1 MDPEAS
7 TPPDGPLD
15 GPAVREMFAA
25 ATRQLERH
33 AEVINALNV
42 FPVPDGDTGTNMLL
56 TMQAAMQAIPDDA
69 PAAHEVLAAMAHGS
83 LMGARGNSG
92 VILSQI
98 VRGFHVVA
106 AEADVL
112 GGRLLTDAL
121 REGAARAYQS
131 VTKPVEGTMLTVAR
145 QTAEACDAKFGG
157 ADAPP
162 ADVRAAACEAAESSL
177 ARTPL
182 LLEVLRDNGVVD
194 SGGRGVVVILEGALS
209 FLTGIE
215 PPAPEETA
223 GLAVAA
229 AYTQGGHGEDEFG
242 FCSEWIVERS
252 AQDTDA
258 LRETLG
264 SLGTSLVVAGDQE
277 LVKIHL
283 HTEEPAEIRALLD
296 SLGNVLA
303 EKVDDMSAQH
313 RTFSDSVGAAP
324 PGKTAVVAIANG
336 DGLIEVL
343 RGLGATS
350 IVQGGQTMNP
360 STKDIL
366 EAIQSAGLDDIV
378 VLPNNG
384 NIVPS
389 ARQAAELAEGMRV
402 HVVPTTNVVQ
412 GIGAMLSFNYEAAAE
427 ENHET
432 MTRSMGQVSAGEV
445 TIAVR
450 DSTVDGK
457 PVAEGDAIA
466 FVGKSL
472 IASVKSVN
480 EALTA
485 LVDVMVEDDDE
496 ANVTLYYGADIT
508 EDEAGAAV
516 EMLSKR
522 HADAEV
528 EAVYGGQPHY
538 PYLVAVE

>member
-1 MDPEAS
+1 MGPEAS
-7 TPPDGPLD
+7 TRTEGPLD

-25 ATRQLERH
+25 ATRHLELH
-33 AEVINALNV
+33 AEAVNALNV

-56 TMQAAMQAIPDDA
+56 TMQAAMEAIPDEA
-69 PAAHEVLAAMAHGS
+69 PHARDVLSAMAHGS

-98 VRGFHVVA
+98 VRGFHLA
-106 AEADVL
+106 AEEADVL

-131 VTKPVEGTMLTVAR
+131 VTNPVEGTMLTVAR
-145 QTAEACDAKFGG
+145 QTAEACEARFG
-157 ADAPP
+157 ADDAPP
-162 ADVRAAACEAAESSL
+162 ADVLAAACEAAESSL

-182 LLEVLRDNGVVD
+182 LLEVLRENGVVD
-194 SGGRGVVVILEGALS
+194 SGGRGVVVILEGALC
-209 FLTGIE
+209 FLTGAE
-215 PPAPEETA
+215 PPAPEETT
-223 GLAVAA
+223 GITVAA
-229 AYTQGGHGEDEFG
+229 AYTGDDHGEDEFG

-252 AQDTDA
+252 TQDTAA
-258 LRETLG
+258 LREMLG
-264 SLGTSLVVAGDQE
+264 ALGTSLVVAGDQD

-296 SLGNVLA
+296 GLGNILA

-313 RTFSDSVGAAP
+313 RTFSDSVGGAP

-336 DGLIEVL
+336 DGLIDVL

-350 IVQGGQTMNP
+350 IVHGGQTMNP

-366 EAIQSAGLDDIV
+366 EAIQSAGLDEVV

-389 ARQAAELAEGMRV
+389 AQQAAEFAEGMRV
-402 HVVPTTNVVQ
+402 HVVPTRNIVQ
-412 GIGAMLSFNYEAAAE
+412 GIGALLSFNYEATAD
-427 ENHET
+427 ENHEA

-457 PVAEGDAIA
+457 PVAEGEAIA
-466 FVGKSL
+466 FTGKSL
-472 IASVKSVN
+472 IASVKSVD
-480 EALTA
+480 EALTL
-485 LVDVMVEDDDE
+485 LVDAMLEEDDE
-496 ANVTLYYGADIT
+496 ASVTLYYGADVT
-508 EDEAGAAV
+508 EEEAEAAV

-522 HADAEV
+522 HGEAEI

-538 PYLVAVE
+538 PYFVAVE

>member
-1 MDPEAS
+1 MGPEAA
-7 TPPDGPLD
+7 TPTEGPLD

-25 ATRQLERH
+25 ATRHLELH
-33 AEVINALNV
+33 AEAVNALNV

-56 TMQAAMQAIPDDA
+56 TMQAAMEAIPDEA
-69 PAAHEVLAAMAHGS
+69 PAARDVLGAMAHGS

-98 VRGFHVVA
+98 VRGFHVAA

-131 VTKPVEGTMLTVAR
+131 VTNPVEGTMLTVAR
-145 QTAEACDAKFGG
+145 QTAEACEAKFGG
-157 ADAPP
+157 GDPPP
-162 ADVRAAACEAAESSL
+162 ADVLAAACEAAESSL

-182 LLEVLRDNGVVD
+182 LLEVLRENGVVD

-209 FLTGIE
+209 FLTGVE
-215 PPAPEETA
+215 PPAPEETD
-223 GLAVAA
+223 GVTVAA
-229 AYTQGGHGEDEFG
+229 AYTQDDHGEDEFG

-252 AQDTDA
+252 TQDTAA

-264 SLGTSLVVAGDQE
+264 ALGTSLVVAGDQD

-296 SLGNVLA
+296 DLGNVLA
-303 EKVDDMSAQH
+303 EKVEDMSAQH
-313 RTFSDSVGAAP
+313 RTFSDSVGGAP
-324 PGKTAVVAIANG
+324 PGRTAVVAIANG
-336 DGLIEVL
+336 DGLIDVL

-350 IVQGGQTMNP
+350 IVHGGQTMNP

-366 EAIQSAGLDDIV
+366 EAVQSAGLDEVV

-389 ARQAAELAEGMRV
+389 ARQAAELAEGLQV

-427 ENHET
+427 ENRET
-432 MTRSMGQVSAGEV
+432 MTRSMGQVGAGEV

-466 FVGKSL
+466 FIGKSL
-472 IASVKSVN
+472 IASVKSVD

-485 LVDVMVEDDDE
+485 LVDVMLEEDDE
-496 ANVTLYYGADIT
+496 AHVTLYYGADVT
-508 EDEAGAAV
+508 EEEAEAAV
-516 EMLSKR
+516 AALSER
-522 HADAEV
+522 HAEAEIA
-528 EAVYGGQPHY
+528 AVYGGQPHY

>member
-1 MDPEAS
+1 MGPEAS
-7 TPPDGPLD
+7 TRTEGPLD

-25 ATRQLERH
+25 ATRHLELH
-33 AEVINALNV
+33 AEAVNALNV

-56 TMQAAMQAIPDDA
+56 TMQAAMEAIPDEA
-69 PAAHEVLAAMAHGS
+69 PHARDVLSAMAHGS

-98 VRGFHVVA
+98 VRGFHLA
-106 AEADVL
+106 AEEADVL

-131 VTKPVEGTMLTVAR
+131 VTNPVEGTMLTVAR
-145 QTAEACDAKFGG
+145 QTAEACEARFG
-157 ADAPP
+157 ADDAPP
-162 ADVRAAACEAAESSL
+162 ADVLAAACEAAESSL

-182 LLEVLRDNGVVD
+182 LLEVLRENGVVD
-194 SGGRGVVVILEGALS
+194 SGGRGVVVILEGALC
-209 FLTGIE
+209 FLTGAE
-215 PPAPEETA
+215 PPAPEETT
-223 GLAVAA
+223 GITVAA
-229 AYTQGGHGEDEFG
+229 AYTGDDHGEDEFG

-252 AQDTDA
+252 TQDTAA
-258 LRETLG
+258 LREMLG
-264 SLGTSLVVAGDQE
+264 ALGTSLVVAGDQD

-296 SLGNVLA
+296 GLGNILA

-313 RTFSDSVGAAP
+313 RTFSDSVGGAP

-336 DGLIEVL
+336 DGLIDVL

-350 IVQGGQTMNP
+350 IVHGGQTMNP

-366 EAIQSAGLDDIV
+366 EAIQSAGLDDVV

-389 ARQAAELAEGMRV
+389 AQQAAEFAEGMRV
-402 HVVPTTNVVQ
+402 HVVPTRNIVQ
-412 GIGAMLSFNYEAAAE
+412 GIGAMLSFNYEATAD
-427 ENHET
+427 ENHEA

-457 PVAEGDAIA
+457 PVAEGEAIA
-466 FVGKSL
+466 FTGKSL
-472 IASVKSVN
+472 IASVKSVD
-480 EALTA
+480 EALTL
-485 LVDVMVEDDDE
+485 LVDAMLEEDDE
-496 ANVTLYYGADIT
+496 ASVTLYYGADVT
-508 EDEAGAAV
+508 EEEAEAAV

-522 HADAEV
+522 HGEAEI

-538 PYLVAVE
+538 PYFVAVE

>member
-1 MDPEAS
+1 MGPEAS
-7 TPPDGPLD
+7 TRTEGPLD
-15 GPAVREMFAA
+15 GPTVREMFAA
-25 ATRQLERH
+25 ATRHLELH
-33 AEVINALNV
+33 AEAVNALNV

-56 TMQAAMQAIPDDA
+56 TMQAAMEAIPDEA
-69 PAAHEVLAAMAHGS
+69 PHARDVLSAMAHGS

-98 VRGFHVVA
+98 VRGFQLAA

-112 GGRLLTDAL
+112 EGRLLTDAL

-131 VTKPVEGTMLTVAR
+131 VTNPVEGTMLTVAR
-145 QTAEACDAKFGG
+145 QTAEACEAKFGAG
-157 ADAPP
+157 DAAP
-162 ADVRAAACEAAESSL
+162 ADVLAAAHEAAESSL

-182 LLEVLRDNGVVD
+182 LLEVLRENGVVD
-194 SGGRGVVVILEGALS
+194 SGGRGVVVILEGALC
-209 FLTGIE
+209 FLTGAE
-215 PPAPEETA
+215 PPAPEETD
-223 GLAVAA
+223 GVTVAA
-229 AYTQGGHGEDEFG
+229 AYTQDDHGEDEFG
-242 FCSEWIVERS
+242 FCSEWIVEGS
-252 AQDTDA
+252 TQDTDT

-264 SLGTSLVVAGDQE
+264 SLGTSLVVAGDQD

-296 SLGNVLA
+296 GLGNILA

-313 RTFSDSVGAAP
+313 RTFSDSVGGAP

-336 DGLIEVL
+336 DGLIDVL

-350 IVQGGQTMNP
+350 IVHGGQTMNP

-366 EAIQSAGLDDIV
+366 DAVQSAGLDDVV

-389 ARQAAELAEGMRV
+389 AQQAAELAEGMRV
-402 HVVPTTNVVQ
+402 HVVPTRNIVQ
-412 GIGAMLSFNYEAAAE
+412 GIGAMLSFNYEAAAG
-427 ENHET
+427 ENHEA
-432 MTRSMGQVSAGEV
+432 MTRSMSQVHAGEV

-466 FVGKSL
+466 FIGKSL
-472 IASVKSVN
+472 IASVKSVDD
-480 EALTA
+480 ALTK
-485 LVDVMVEDDDE
+485 LVDTMLEEDDE
-496 ANVTLYYGADIT
+496 ANVTLYYGADVT
-508 EDEAGAAV
+508 EEEAEAAV
-516 EMLSKR
+516 EMLSER
-522 HADAEV
+522 HTEAEI

-538 PYLVAVE
+538 PYFVAVE

>member
-1 MDPEAS
+1 MGTEAS

-25 ATRQLERH
+25 ATRHLELH
-33 AEVINALNV
+33 AEAVNALNV

-56 TMQAAMQAIPDDA
+56 TMQAAMEAIPDEA
-69 PAAHEVLAAMAHGS
+69 PAARDVLGAMAHGS

-98 VRGFHVVA
+98 VRGFHVA
-106 AEADVL
+106 AEEADVL

-121 REGAARAYQS
+121 RHGADRAYQS

-145 QTAEACDAKFGG
+145 QTAEACEAKFAG
-157 ADAPP
+157 ADAAP
-162 ADVRAAACEAAESSL
+162 ADVLAAACEAAESSL

-182 LLEVLRDNGVVD
+182 LLEVLRENGVVD

-209 FLTGIE
+209 FLTGVE

-223 GLAVAA
+223 GVTVAA
-229 AYTQGGHGEDEFG
+229 AYTQDDHGEDEFG

-252 AQDTDA
+252 TQDTAA

-264 SLGTSLVVAGDQE
+264 ALGTSLVVAGDQE

-296 SLGNVLA
+296 GLGNVLA
-303 EKVDDMSAQH
+303 EKVEDMSAQH
-313 RTFSDSVGAAP
+313 RTFSDSVGGAP
-324 PGKTAVVAIANG
+324 AGKTAVVAIANG
-336 DGLIEVL
+336 DGLIDVL

-350 IVQGGQTMNP
+350 IVHGGQTMNP

-366 EAIQSAGLDDIV
+366 EAIQSAGLDEVV

-389 ARQAAELAEGMRV
+389 ARQAAELADGIQV

-412 GIGAMLSFNYEAAAE
+412 GIGAMLSFNYEAAAG
-427 ENHET
+427 ENHEA
-432 MTRSMGQVSAGEV
+432 MNRSMGQVNAGEV

-457 PVAEGDAIA
+457 PVTEGDAIA
-466 FVGKSL
+466 FIGKSL
-472 IASVKSVN
+472 IASVKSVD

-485 LVDVMVEDDDE
+485 LIDVMLEEDDE
-496 ANVTLYYGADIT
+496 ANVTLYYGADVT
-508 EDEAGAAV
+508 EGEAQAAV
-516 EMLSKR
+516 EMLSER
-522 HADAEV
+522 HGEAEI

-538 PYLVAVE
+538 PYFVAVE

>member
-1 MDPEAS
+1 MGPEAS
-7 TPPDGPLD
+7 TRTEGPLD

-25 ATRQLERH
+25 ATRHLELH
-33 AEVINALNV
+33 AEAVNALNV

-56 TMQAAMQAIPDDA
+56 TMQAAMEAIPDEA
-69 PAAHEVLAAMAHGS
+69 PHARDVLSAMAHGS

-98 VRGFHVVA
+98 VRGFHLA
-106 AEADVL
+106 AEEADVL

-131 VTKPVEGTMLTVAR
+131 VTNPVEGTMLTVAR
-145 QTAEACDAKFGG
+145 QTAEACEARFG
-157 ADAPP
+157 ADDAPP
-162 ADVRAAACEAAESSL
+162 ADVLAAACEAAESSL

-182 LLEVLRDNGVVD
+182 LLEVLRENGVVD
-194 SGGRGVVVILEGALS
+194 SGGRGVVVILEGALC
-209 FLTGIE
+209 FLTGAE
-215 PPAPEETA
+215 PPAPEETT
-223 GLAVAA
+223 GITVAA
-229 AYTQGGHGEDEFG
+229 AYTGDDHGEDEFG

-252 AQDTDA
+252 TQDTAA
-258 LRETLG
+258 LREMLG
-264 SLGTSLVVAGDQE
+264 ALGTSLVVAGDQD

-296 SLGNVLA
+296 GLGNILA

-313 RTFSDSVGAAP
+313 RTFSDSVGGAP

-336 DGLIEVL
+336 DGLIDVL

-350 IVQGGQTMNP
+350 IVHGGQTMNP

-366 EAIQSAGLDDIV
+366 EAIQSAGLDEVV

-389 ARQAAELAEGMRV
+389 AQQAAEFAEGMRV
-402 HVVPTTNVVQ
+402 HVVPTRNIVQ
-412 GIGAMLSFNYEAAAE
+412 GIGAMLSFNYEATAD
-427 ENHET
+427 ENHEA

-457 PVAEGDAIA
+457 PVAEGEAIA
-466 FVGKSL
+466 FTGKSL
-472 IASVKSVN
+472 IASVKSVD
-480 EALTA
+480 EALTL
-485 LVDVMVEDDDE
+485 LVDAMLEEDDE
-496 ANVTLYYGADIT
+496 ASVTLYYGADVT
-508 EDEAGAAV
+508 EEEAEAAV

-522 HADAEV
+522 HGEAEI

-538 PYLVAVE
+538 PYFVAVE

>member
-1 MDPEAS
+1 MGPEAS
-7 TPPDGPLD
+7 TPTDGPLD

-25 ATRQLERH
+25 ATRHLERH
-33 AEVINALNV
+33 AEAVNALNV

-56 TMQAAMQAIPDDA
+56 TMQAAMEAIPDEA
-69 PAAHEVLAAMAHGS
+69 PHARDVLSAMAHGS

-98 VRGFHVVA
+98 VRGFHVAA
-106 AEADVL
+106 AEADAL

-131 VTKPVEGTMLTVAR
+131 VTNPVEGTMLTVAR
-145 QTAEACDAKFGG
+145 QTAEACEARFG
-157 ADAPP
+157 ADDAAP
-162 ADVRAAACEAAESSL
+162 ADVLAAACEAAESSL

-182 LLEVLRDNGVVD
+182 LLDVLRENGVVD
-194 SGGRGVVVILEGALS
+194 SGGRGVVVILEGALC
-209 FLTGIE
+209 FLTGVE
-215 PPAPEETA
+215 PPAPEETD
-223 GLAVAA
+223 GVTVAA
-229 AYTQGGHGEDEFG
+229 AYTQDDHGEDEFG

-252 AQDTDA
+252 TQDTAA

-264 SLGTSLVVAGDQE
+264 ALGTSLVVAGDQD

-296 SLGNVLA
+296 GLGNVLA
-303 EKVDDMSAQH
+303 EKVEDMSAQH
-313 RTFSDSVGAAP
+313 RTFSDSVGGAP

-336 DGLIEVL
+336 DGLIDVL

-350 IVQGGQTMNP
+350 IVHGGQTMNP

-366 EAIQSAGLDDIV
+366 EAVQSAGLEDVV

-402 HVVPTTNVVQ
+402 HVVPTRNVVQ
-412 GIGAMLSFNYEAAAE
+412 GIGAMLSFNYEAAAA
-427 ENHET
+427 ENREA

-466 FVGKSL
+466 FIGKSL
-472 IASVKSVN
+472 IASVKSVD

-485 LVDVMVEDDDE
+485 LVDAMLEEDDE
-496 ANVTLYYGADIT
+496 AHVTLYYGADVT
-508 EDEAGAAV
+508 EEEAEAAV
-516 EMLSKR
+516 EMLSER
-522 HADAEV
+522 HAEAEI
-528 EAVYGGQPHY
+528 EALYGGQPHY